1 MNKITHI
8 NLILRDFFELNF
20 SIKKVYAKDM
30 MPYFVLAGIFK
41 KDEKNGLPIRN
52 ILRQLDEKNQ
62 LNFIPFVVADR
73 KAVYTKWYFENKNLS
88 TAKIMSIQKKMDKAK
103 NKKSESIKKITS
115 KENLTSFKGRLFQ

>member
-8 NLILRDFFELNF
+8 NLILKDFFELNF
-20 SIKKVYAKDM
+20 SVKKVHAKDM

-52 ILRQLDEKNQ
+52 ILRKLDEKNQ
-62 LNFIPFVVADR
+62 LNLIPFIFADR

-88 TAKIMSIQKKMDKAK
+88 TTKIMSIQNRMNKVKKK
-103 NKKSESIKKITS
+103 ES
-115 KENLTSFKGRLFQ
+115 